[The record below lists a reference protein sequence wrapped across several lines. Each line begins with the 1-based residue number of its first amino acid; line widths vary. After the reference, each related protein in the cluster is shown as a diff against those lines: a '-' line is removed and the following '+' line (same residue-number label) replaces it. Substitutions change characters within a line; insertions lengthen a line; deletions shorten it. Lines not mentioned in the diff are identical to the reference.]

1 MKGDSKVLREGST
14 FHLEASIS
22 GALPFAK
29 YSSFTF
35 STKDLWERMR
45 VSECLSW
52 AHAEGQGN
60 SDLRFGNCMAAA
72 KGVLGVVA

>member
-1 MKGDSKVLREGST
+1 MKGGSKALREGST

-35 STKDLWERMR
+35 STKDLWVRQR
-45 VSECLSW
+45 VRECLSW
-52 AHAEGQGN
+52 AHAEGQGE
-60 SDLRFGNCMAAA
+60 L
-72 KGVLGVVA
+72 